1 MERWTSLEV
10 SSEEFGQDQ
19 PLGGLEQPMGMEEV
33 TLEEKGLRV
42 EPQGVLVVRTEE
54 AALEWSLRWWG
65 KSRKLRERSASGR
78 RGCA

>member
-33 TLEEKGLRV
+33 TLEEKGLR
-42 EPQGVLVVRTEE
+42 
-54 AALEWSLRWWG
+54 S
-65 KSRKLRERSASGR
+65 SSG
-78 RGCA
+78 